1 MALAQQHGVKAEQL
15 VLAPMGSISKAIV
28 QNADLHSCDSIV
40 MATHLLQGIPR
51 IVEGSLTEA
60 VVYASD
66 VPLVIVR
73 ASAI

>member
-1 MALAQQHGVKAEQL
+1 
-15 VLAPMGSISKAIV
+15 
-28 QNADLHSCDSIV
+28 
-40 MATHLLQGIPR
+40 LLQGIPR